1 MSSSFEASSFPHAA
15 IAAFPTSVQTMAE
28 GAAAALAALV
38 DDNYSKT
45 RVVAAV
51 VLGRPLLIPYR
62 IHFAGLNGAWPQLQ
76 GKFSPAI
83 QCLCSRSTDGHVRHA
98 ALRSVLCI
106 NEPWAVPFVVL
117 LAGEYV
123 VEIVVDMV
131 ASLPTLERSIY
142 AEFVRENRPLMRQLR
157 TKATSYWNCY
167 YRGSYPDRS
176 TYPGLVF
183 LHELEAWA
191 S

>member
-1 MSSSFEASSFPHAA
+1 MSSSKAFLFPNSAV
-15 IAAFPTSVQTMAE
+15 AAFPTSVHGMAA
-28 GAAAALAALV
+28 GAAAALAPLV
-38 DDNYSKT
+38 DDSYLGKHA
-45 RVVAAV
+45 VKVV

-62 IHFAGLNGAWPQLQ
+62 IHFVGLNEAWSQLQ

-83 QCLCSRSTDGHVRHA
+83 QCLCSRSSDGHVRQA

-106 NEPWAVPFVVL
+106 SEPWVVPFVVL

-123 VEIVVDMV
+123 VEIAIDMV

-142 AEFVRENRPLMRQLR
+142 AEFVRENRNLMRQLR
-157 TKATSYWNCY
+157 KKATSYWNCY
-167 YRGSYPDRS
+167 YRGAYPDRS
-176 TYPGLVF
+176 AYPGLVF

>member
-1 MSSSFEASSFPHAA
+1 
-15 IAAFPTSVQTMAE
+15 MAE
-28 GAAAALAALV
+28 GAAAALAALA
-38 DDNYSKT
+38 DDRYLSKRT
-45 RVVAAV
+45 VAVV

-62 IHFAGLNGAWPQLQ
+62 IHIVGLNQAWPELQ
-76 GKFSPAI
+76 GKLSPAI
-83 QCLCSRSTDGHVRHA
+83 QCLCSRGTDGHVRHA

-123 VEIVVDMV
+123 VEIVEDMV
-131 ASLPTLERSIY
+131 ASLPTLERGIY
-142 AEFVRENRPLMRQLR
+142 AEFVRENRHLMRLLR
-157 TKATSYWNCY
+157 TKATSYWNSY

-176 TYPGLVF
+176 AYPGLVF